1 MRATSLSLVLALGLL
16 ASACQSAPS
25 RTAVS
30 IEDARQVGA
39 SFGATFM
46 PPPRTIDDITAI
58 LDESRD
64 DAHGR
69 AILQAMLL
77 DAPPTR
83 ARLEVL
89 AEFHRKRGLA
99 AGLLG
104 RADQE
109 IDDLT
114 RALVYGLR
122 TVSPLY
128 MIRFNLAM
136 AERQGGNSWRA
147 IEHFRLGAGIGRRA
161 VIRSVDGVLIP
172 HNALLAI
179 EYASIGD
186 IDAADTVLEQT
197 ETMYHHNTLPGGN
210 GTWLQWSYAMHRS
223 LLATAQAVLL
233 NTTGH
238 HAEAEALCRKVIA
251 QLDGDRRLQQHPW
264 LDEVHSYLAFTLIP
278 QRRLPEAENE
288 ARSAAR
294 GALAKRGRFSPH
306 TAWMLRSLVSV
317 LLEQERYREAEA
329 LARVVVDIY
338 ERTGTAPES
347 LRFAAARAD
356 LATAL
361 ESQGRDR
368 ESLREYDVIRD
379 GLSRDPASLRRFF
392 DGHVRYAELLLKTG
406 AVESA
411 LGPLTVALQ
420 ESRRLVGDSHRQ
432 TAQIRGSL
440 ARAYAANGEVNR
452 ALDEFGEAVPT
463 LLKRLSESE
472 DEGAPSRK
480 PDPRFVA
487 TLGAYIGLLADMR
500 GTPRERTRGI
510 DATAEAFRLADA
522 ARARAVQRAVD
533 ANAVRAAVHRPGLAE
548 VVRRKQDTKQEIAAL
563 YDRLADALSEPR
575 PEQDTKLIAEL
586 RNRVEARRAVLT
598 TLTTQVETEF
608 PAYAELVNPKPVTLA
623 RARAMLQPGEA
634 LIATLV
640 TRDRTFV
647 WAVPHAG
654 PVAFAAPP
662 IGAGEIE
669 TTVAT
674 LRKALEPGASTLGDI
689 PDFDLALAHRLYS
702 ALLEPVRAG
711 WQDARVVF
719 VVTDGALGQLPLA
732 VLPTA
737 PAALPPESGA
747 LFSSY
752 RHVPWLARTHA
763 VVVLPSVG
771 SLAALRALPPGGASR
786 RPFVGFGDPWF
797 SHEQA
802 ALAAAGGATRPR
814 EAAAL
819 TTRSMPLTLRNA
831 PRTFDSSDL
840 HRLPPL
846 PETAEEIQSIAGA
859 MRADPERDVFV
870 GARANEEAVK
880 TLDLAGY
887 RVIAFA
893 THGLVAG
900 DLHGLTQP
908 ALALSAPDVVGV
920 DGDGLLTLDE
930 ILALRLNAD
939 WIVLSACNT
948 AAGDGA
954 GADAVSGLGRAFF
967 YAGARA
973 LLVSNW
979 PVETTSAR
987 ALTTQLFRQPAALS
1001 RAEALQATMKW
1012 MIDEAEFVDGPSGK
1026 IVFSYA
1032 HPIFWAPFTLV
1043 GDGGG
1048 AVSTDIRRTPPRSTS
1063 AR

>member
-1 MRATSLSLVLALGLL
+1 VL
-16 ASACQSAPS
+16 
-25 RTAVS
+25 
-30 IEDARQVGA
+30 D
-39 SFGATFM
+39 
-46 PPPRTIDDITAI
+46 
-58 LDESRD
+58 
-64 DAHGR
+64 
-69 AILQAMLL
+69 
-77 DAPPTR
+77 
-83 ARLEVL
+83 
-89 AEFHRKRGLA
+89 
-99 AGLLG
+99 
-104 RADQE
+104 
-109 IDDLT
+109 
-114 RALVYGLR
+114 
-122 TVSPLY
+122 
-128 MIRFNLAM
+128 
-136 AERQGGNSWRA
+136 
-147 IEHFRLGAGIGRRA
+147 
-161 VIRSVDGVLIP
+161 
-172 HNALLAI
+172 
-179 EYASIGD
+179 
-186 IDAADTVLEQT
+186 
-197 ETMYHHNTLPGGN
+197 
-210 GTWLQWSYAMHRS
+210 
-223 LLATAQAVLL
+223 
-233 NTTGH
+233 TTGH
-238 HAEAEALCRKVIA
+238 HAEAEALCRKIIA
-251 QLDGDRRLQQHPW
+251 LLDVDRGLRQHPW
-264 LDEVHSYLAFTLIP
+264 LDEVHSYLALTLMR
-278 QRRLPEAENE
+278 QGRLLEAENA

-294 GALAKRGRFSPH
+294 GALARRGRFSPH

-317 LLEQERYREAEA
+317 LLEQQRYREAET
-329 LARVVVDIY
+329 LARVVVDMF

-347 LRFAAARAD
+347 LRLATARAD
-356 LATAL
+356 LARAL
-361 ESQGRDR
+361 ASQGRDR
-368 ESLREYDVIRD
+368 ESLREYDVIRA
-379 GLSRDPASLRRFF
+379 GLRRDPASLRQFF
-392 DGHVRYAELLLKTG
+392 DGHVGYAELLLKTG
-406 AVESA
+406 SA
-411 LGPLTVALQ
+411 DAALAPLTVALQ
-420 ESRRLVGDSHRQ
+420 ESRRLVGDGDRQ
-432 TAQIRGSL
+432 TAAIRASL
-440 ARAYAANGEVNR
+440 ARAYAVSGDVSR

-463 LLKRLSESE
+463 LLKRLSDVE
-472 DEGAPSRK
+472 DEAAPSWR
-480 PDPRFVA
+480 PDPRLVV
-487 TLGAYIGLLADMR
+487 TLGAYMGLLADTR
-500 GTPRERTRGI
+500 GTPHERERGI

-548 VVRRKQDTKQEIAAL
+548 VVRRKQDTKNEIAAL
-563 YDRLADALSEPR
+563 YDRLADALSQPR
-575 PEQDTKLIAEL
+575 PEQDTKVISELRDRIEAL
-586 RNRVEARRAVLT
+586 RNRSNV
-598 TLTTQVETEF
+598 LTTQVETEF

-623 RARAMLQPGEA
+623 QARAMLQPGEA

-662 IGAGEIE
+662 IGAEEIE
-669 TTVAT
+669 TTIAT
-674 LRKALEPGASTLGDI
+674 LRKALEPGAATLGDI

-702 ALLEPVRAG
+702 SLLEPVRSG
-711 WQDARVVF
+711 WHDARVVF
-719 VVTDGALGQLPLA
+719 VVANGALGQLPLA
-732 VLPTA
+732 LLPTR
-737 PAALPPESGA
+737 PTALPPESGA
-747 LFSSY
+747 LFSNY
-752 RHVPWLARTHA
+752 RQVPWLARTHA

-771 SLAALRALPPGGASR
+771 SLATLRALPPGEASR

-814 EAAAL
+814 DAVAL

-846 PETAEEIQSIAGA
+846 PETAEEIQSIATA
-859 MRADPERDVFV
+859 MRADPGRDVFV
-870 GARANEEAVK
+870 GARANEETVK

-900 DLHGLTQP
+900 DLEGLTQP
-908 ALALSAPDVVGV
+908 ALALSAPDVAGV

-930 ILALRLNAD
+930 ILALRLDAD

-987 ALTTQLFRQPAALS
+987 ALTTQLFRQGPRMS

-1012 MIDEAEFVDGPSGK
+1012 MIDEAEFVDGESGK

-1048 AVSTDIRRTPPRSTS
+1048 AAATE
-1063 AR
+1063 ARNPMIN